1 MLENMSIDKST
12 QRTVYVLSIN
22 EEEGVKTFKLGRGQD
37 QDIKINDITV
47 SRCHAMIVFRD
58 DHFVLEDNLSK
69 FGTLLLIKD
78 EIELLPGQIRK
89 LQIGKT
95 VLSYHMSF

>member
-1 MLENMSIDKST
+1 MLENINIDKST

-22 EEEGVKTFKLGRGQD
+22 DEPGVKTFKLGRGQD

-47 SRCHAMIVFRD
+47 SRCHAMIAFRD

-78 EIELLPGQIRK
+78 KIELLPG
-89 LQIGKT
+89 
-95 VLSYHMSF
+95 